1 MYERYLYHIHTRK
14 KLSTFN
20 LFDEMEKKNP
30 VKSHKFYTSYTLNNQ
45 NRQVI
50 YFGIAKKKK
59 IIIILIK
66 IKSKVCHKKEFLE
79 S

>member
-1 MYERYLYHIHTRK
+1 MNVISIIYIHAKNLTR
-14 KLSTFN
+14 STYS
-20 LFDEMEKKNP
+20 MKWKKKNP

-50 YFGIAKKKK
+50 YFGIAKKKNNNNNINK
-59 IIIILIK
+59 N
-66 IKSKVCHKKEFLE
+66 KVQGL